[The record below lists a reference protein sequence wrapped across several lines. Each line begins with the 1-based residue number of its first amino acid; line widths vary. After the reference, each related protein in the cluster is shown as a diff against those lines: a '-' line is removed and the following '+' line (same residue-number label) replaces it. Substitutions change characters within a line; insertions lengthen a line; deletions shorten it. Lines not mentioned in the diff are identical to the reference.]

1 MRESVGGTFMIYV
14 LLVFLAVYITFVAVA
29 FNYARAFRVKNK
41 VLDIIEQ
48 NEGIREWDN
57 GTGGKDYSKITSGVF
72 GQIDAYL
79 NSISYRVNNIDKSN
93 CDGYDYINKDRGYCI
108 AKINQSS
115 SIKGITS
122 SYYKVRTFVYI
133 EFPFLKLKF
142 TIPVNGETRRIERI
156 SQ

>member
-1 MRESVGGTFMIYV
+1 MRDSVGGTFMIYV
-14 LLVFLAVYITFVAVA
+14 LIIFLSVYIVFVAVA

-48 NEGIREWDN
+48 NEGIQEMEN
-57 GTGGKDYSKITSGVF
+57 SNNLQGITSGVF
-72 GQIDAYL
+72 GQIND
-79 NSISYRVNNIDKSN
+79 YRVNDIGESN
-93 CDGYDYINKDRGYCI
+93 CKGYDYINEDRGYCI
-108 AKINQSS
+108 AKIDQNS
-115 SIKGITS
+115 SIDGITS

-156 SQ
+156 NN